1 MPFLAKAD
9 IGVNLMTSSLTGP
22 KPKRP
27 VRSRLCIPPAVTSTT
42 FSTFSTRVGRLRS
55 NLDESSPNPNC
66 PISPCPHTNT
76 RPVTRG
82 LSGNGNWKTTRCI
95 LRLVYYFKGSFENNE
110 TIAKNK
116 WLRLNK

>member
-1 MPFLAKAD
+1 MPFLARAD

-27 VRSRLCIPPAVTSTT
+27 VRRRLCIPPAVTSTT
-42 FSTFSTRVGRLRS
+42 FSTFSTIVGRFRS

-66 PISPCPHTNT
+66 PMSPCPHTNT

-82 LSGNGNWKTTRCI
+82 LSETEARALSHLPRI
-95 LRLVYYFKGSFENNE
+95 LVLFYFWSNRWNH
-110 TIAKNK
+110 
-116 WLRLNK
+116 